1 MQKIIECVPNFSE
14 GRSKEI
20 IDQITN
26 EIKSVDNV
34 ELLDVDMGYDTNR
47 TVVTFAGEP
56 NAVSSAAFK
65 AIKKASMLIDMKKHS
80 GAHPRMGAVDVCPII
95 PVKNISIKEC
105 IEISKELSEKVAK
118 TLKIPIY
125 LYEYSASDE
134 IRKNLANI
142 RSGEYEGLR
151 SKLKDKKW
159 LPDYGPTQFNAKSGA
174 TAIGVRDFLIAF
186 NVNLNTSDK
195 RIASDIAL
203 DIREK
208 GRAKRDSN
216 NKIIRDKNGK
226 MVKVPGTLKSVKA
239 VGWYIDEYKQAQVSM
254 NLTNYKITSIH
265 KAFEEVRNQANKRGV
280 RVTGSEIVGLVPKES
295 ILSSGEYFLKKQNG
309 SISIPEQDIIKNAIQ
324 SLGLNDLTK
333 FSSKKSIIEEA
344 LGKKQ
349 ETFSNFKLNNF
360 IDEVSR
366 KSPTP
371 GGGSI
376 SALAG
381 SISSSLSMMALNLS
395 YSKQMEK
402 DGVFLR
408 QMKDDLL
415 HLIDED
421 AKAFD
426 QVMKAYSL
434 PKKTDVD
441 KKIRYKAIE
450 KAYMDAVSTPMLILK
465 KSSGVLYTISKI
477 YKNINPN
484 CISDLGVAI
493 ELASAS
499 VNGAIMNIRINLCEI
514 KSKSYKKKINKEI
527 EDICSAND
535 NILFELNK
543 NISI

>member
-349 ETFSNFKLNNF
+349 ETFSNFKLSNF

-402 DGVFLR
+402 NGVFLR

-434 PKKTDVD
+434 PKKTDID

>member
-226 MVKVPGTLKSVKA
+226 MVKIPGTLKSVKA

>member
-216 NKIIRDKNGK
+216 NKIVRDKKGK
-226 MVKVPGTLKSVKA
+226 IVKVPGTLKSVKA

-395 YSKQMEK
+395 YSKEMEK

-441 KKIRYKAIE
+441 KKIRDKAIE

>member
-441 KKIRYKAIE
+441 KKIRDKAIE

>member
-47 TVVTFAGEP
+47 TVVTFAGDP

-434 PKKTDVD
+434 PKKTDID